1 MMPGEGYEAESG
13 LVYRAG
19 TLPLLCCFVSLLNS
33 KFKSQLLTDGTE
45 QDRVTV
51 EKNLVISGGFQ
62 NFTCCNL
69 N

>member
-1 MMPGEGYEAESG
+1 MKR
-13 LVYRAG
+13 RAG
-19 TLPLLCCFVSLLNS
+19 LFTVQAPFPLLCCFVSLLNS

-51 EKNLVISGGFQ
+51 EKKLVISGGFQ